1 VQTHSEQPPQFSE
14 LKPFAHNNSPL
25 GSAAYVSSTN
35 RPSLC
40 QSYFYGQN
48 SKMRY
53 GYNRE
58 EIRVLN
64 SAGEVVETIS
74 FADNGKKF

>member
-1 VQTHSEQPPQFSE
+1 
-14 LKPFAHNNSPL
+14 
-25 GSAAYVSSTN
+25 
-35 RPSLC
+35 
-40 QSYFYGQN
+40 
-48 SKMRY
+48 MRY